1 MMMLFPHGPMG
12 PWGFLFAILG
22 GLAWLA
28 VLVGV
33 VLLVIWAVR
42 AMSAGGL
49 MRTTSVPVQTPLD
62 TLAHRFARGE
72 ITAEEYER
80 ARDVLRGEPTKP

>member
-12 PWGFLFAILG
+12 PWGLLFAVLG

-28 VLVGV
+28 VLAGV
-33 VLLVIWAVR
+33 VLLVIWVVR
-42 AMSAGGL
+42 AVAAGGL
-49 MRTTSVPVQTPLD
+49 MRAAPVQAQTPLD

-72 ITAEEYER
+72 ITAEEYEH
-80 ARDVLRGEPTKP
+80 ARDVLRGDPAKP

>member
-1 MMMLFPHGPMG
+1 MG
-12 PWGFLFAILG
+12 PWGLLFAVLG

-28 VLVGV
+28 VLAGV
-33 VLLVIWAVR
+33 ILLVIWAGR
-42 AMSAGGL
+42 AMSAGGF
-49 MRTTSVPVQTPLD
+49 MRTTAVPLQTPLD

-80 ARDVLRGEPTKP
+80 ARDTLRGDPAKP